1 MAVEP
6 KSLGVSVTSW
16 GKKVKFSGNSSPA
29 KLKAVVGDPFLPVL
43 TPLTFDTTTQDYSV
57 WVDAGQLDAFLVS
70 GSDGENGHQSSST
83 GETMIVVSLGQFE
96 VAYEDIPVPAGQ
108 TQSALLTAVQ
118 GLNARRTGIHVRKV
132 PGGSV

>member
-29 KLKAVVGDPFLPVL
+29 KLKAVAGDPFLPVL
-43 TPLTFDTTTQDYSV
+43 TPLTFDTTTQDYWV
-57 WVDAGQLDAFLVS
+57 WVDGGQLDAFLVS

-83 GETMIVVSLGQFE
+83 GETLIVVSLGQFE

-118 GLNARRTGIHVRKV
+118 GLNARRTG
-132 PGGSV
+132 